1 MILFTEIL
9 SYIANSMPLEVVL
22 DILSTNDYLKTNY
35 EDFQL
40 CIRLTIDKERS
51 DKLKQMLVS
60 TGKQLLISLN
70 KM

>member
-1 MILFTEIL
+1 
-9 SYIANSMPLEVVL
+9 MPLEVVL